1 MPNRCVT
8 WPKRKR
14 FSVCNPHWRSCTGP
28 EALNR
33 FEKLLIAEIPSLRRY
48 ARALS
53 GDDNRA
59 DDLVQDCLTR
69 AISRR
74 KLWISHKGM
83 RPWLFSIMH
92 NIFINDLRHANKTPI
107 VDSTDDYRSSS
118 LSQDDADSMVA
129 QSDFDQ
135 ALAQLSAEYRE
146 ALLLV
151 GLEQLSYKQAARV
164 AGVPVGTIMS
174 RLARAR
180 DQLRKNLNGE
190 PTLASIRRI
199 K

>member
-1 MPNRCVT
+1 MRTRSTT
-8 WPKRKR
+8 WLRRKR
-14 FSVCNPHWRSCTGP
+14 FSACSRRLRSCTGP

-53 GDDNRA
+53 GDANRA

-74 KLWISHKGM
+74 KLWLSHKGM

-92 NIFINDLRHANKTPI
+92 NIFINDLRRTDNTPV
-107 VDSTDDYRSSS
+107 VDSSDDYRNNS
-118 LSQDDADSMVA
+118 LSQDDADSFVA

-146 ALLLV
+146 VLLLV
-151 GLEQLSYKQAARV
+151 GLEQLSYKQAASV

-180 DQLRKNLNGE
+180 DQLRKNLDGE